1 MTKKELWDALKDNHD
16 TTCDICNTRYKY
28 LTFMERDIHYYYICK
43 YCFLNVR
50 DNDFDETKE
59 LIHYCFRELDNWM
72 DMIQGWEEEIFEGK
86 NTKLDLYENEVDNV
100 INKLQELKKLI
111 KGDR

>member
-1 MTKKELWDALKDNHD
+1 MTKKELWDTLKDNFEID
-16 TTCDICNTRYKY
+16 CDICETSRKY
-28 LTFMERDIHYYYICK
+28 SIFMEKDCNVYHICK

-50 DNDFDETKE
+50 DDNFEETKE

-72 DMIQGWEEEIFEGK
+72 DMIQGWEEELFEGK
-86 NTKLDLYENEVDNV
+86 NTKLDLYKDEVDNV

-111 KGDR
+111 KGDK